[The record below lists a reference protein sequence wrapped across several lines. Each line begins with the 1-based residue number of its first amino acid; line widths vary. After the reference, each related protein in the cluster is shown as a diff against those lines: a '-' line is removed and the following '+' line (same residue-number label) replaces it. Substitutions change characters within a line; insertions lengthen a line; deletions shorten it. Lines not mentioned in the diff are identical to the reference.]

1 MKFGQFMTYYKKNN
15 FIKNS
20 QKSVAWKL
28 VPGAFALAKNWAQP
42 ALENEIF
49 QAIYL
54 HQIHNSKATEMSP
67 NQHAGLLR
75 LFFTNDFLKIK
86 MALELV
92 SRSSFSYNFLIKSFI
107 L

>member
-54 HQIHNSKATEMSP
+54 HQIRNSKATELSP

-75 LFFTNDFLKIK
+75 LFFT
-86 MALELV
+86 
-92 SRSSFSYNFLIKSFI
+92 
-107 L
+107 